1 VGVTL
6 VEETPYPL
14 VLLAVLS
21 FGLVHAASHVVS
33 TAVSPFYRHLPRARQ
48 TAWNNRI
55 VSIVHALVVAAGAS
69 RVLWLDPTVA
79 HSFVYAYSPAG
90 TVYLACF
97 MAFSVYDLCVLTLR
111 HLDPTAL
118 HVGRDMFLHHL
129 VAIVIVSIPLLTK
142 QLSHPSLLFLIN
154 EWSTPLLHLRYFLSD
169 FKVPKSHWVCR
180 ANELAFALV
189 FFFCRV
195 VLNTWITAWATYHF
209 VLDQETAYVRSPG
222 DLVVAILGPLLAS
235 AFALINIYWFIVII
249 RKAIESLRKV
259 PALQANASHANGN
272 SSKKTD

>member
-1 VGVTL
+1 VTL

-14 VLLAVLS
+14 VLLAVLG
-21 FGLVHAASHVVS
+21 FGLVHATSHVVS
-33 TAVSPFYRHLPRARQ
+33 AAVSPFYRQLPRARQ

-118 HVGRDMFLHHL
+118 RVGRDMVLHHL
-129 VAIVIVSIPLLTK
+129 VAISIVSLPLLTK

-169 FKVPKSHWVCR
+169 FQVPKSHWLCR
-180 ANELAFALV
+180 ANELAFAVV

-195 VLNTWITAWATYHF
+195 VLNTWISVWAVYHF
-209 VLDQETAYVRSPG
+209 FLDPETAYIHSPA
-222 DLVVAILGPLLAS
+222 DLIVAIPAPLLAS
-235 AFALINIYWFIVII
+235 AFAVLNIYWFVVII
-249 RKAIESLRKV
+249 RKAVASLRKA
-259 PALQANASHANGN
+259 PAPQANGSHADGK